1 MIANRARRRF
11 SLRRDSGFPGRKFVK
26 RINYSR
32 HLAVVPSLQI
42 RPLRVIYRDTIYLE
56 LIEDMYSVP
65 PRPILGINLSDGCE
79 QPRRTARLMYFR
91 NLVEF
96 SAGKQNEQAALY
108 MVWTDGTCRGQDRV
122 QWLTNPPP
130 CLVTE

>member
-1 MIANRARRRF
+1 M
-11 SLRRDSGFPGRKFVK
+11 SDSGGP
-26 RINYSR
+26 
-32 HLAVVPSLQI
+32 
-42 RPLRVIYRDTIYLE
+42 
-56 LIEDMYSVP
+56 
-65 PRPILGINLSDGCE
+65 
-79 QPRRTARLMYFR
+79 LMYFR

-108 MVWTDGTCRGQDRV
+108 IVWPDGISRGQDRV